1 LKKFFQRLYFSANHN
16 RNYYPQTER
25 ERFIM
30 VLASNIFPVDFLK
43 KHNLGVELYITTET
57 DLNALEV
64 VRDYARTVHLQYSG
78 INLAANDEAVR
89 RKSIND
95 IKYGIETGA
104 GFDVKTMV
112 LHPCGVFSSK
122 GEDVGSYAPMI
133 DSLREIADFMAGKG
147 LILSLE
153 NQVLRHPDLRI
164 IAGCSSDEWFQLYKD
179 VDRKNVTLTLDTSHA
194 ASASAHED
202 TLEKRHAKLWKFLD
216 HPELISH
223 FHWSD
228 ARLVTDDCQ
237 YADIHLVPGQGD
249 LPRDFHK
256 AIWEHPASKLFEQKC
271 TEEELEA
278 GLAFAH
284 SL

>member
-1 LKKFFQRLYFSANHN
+1 
-16 RNYYPQTER
+16 
-25 ERFIM
+25 M
-30 VLASNIFPVDFLK
+30 VLVNNIFPVEFLK
-43 KHNLGVELYITTET
+43 KHDLGVELYITTQT
-57 DLNALEV
+57 DLTKLEV
-64 VRDYARTVHLQYSG
+64 VREFARTLHLQFSG
-78 INLAANDEAVR
+78 INLAATDEAVR
-89 RKSIND
+89 RQSIND
-95 IKYGIETGA
+95 IKYGVDA
-104 GFDVKTMV
+104 GVKFNIRTMI
-112 LHPCGVFSSK
+112 LHPCGVFSSQ
-122 GEDVGSYAPMI
+122 GEDVGTYGPMI
-133 DSLREIADFMAGKG
+133 DSLREIADFMAAKG
-147 LILSLE
+147 ITLSLE

-164 IAGCSSDEWFQLYKD
+164 IAGCTSDEWFQLYKD
-179 VDRKNVTLTLDTSHA
+179 VDRKNVNLTLDTSHA

-202 TLEKRHAKLWKFLD
+202 TLEKRHEKLWAFMA
-216 HPELISH
+216 HPELIGH

-228 ARLVTDDCQ
+228 ARLETDDCQ

>member
-1 LKKFFQRLYFSANHN
+1 ML
-16 RNYYPQTER
+16 
-25 ERFIM
+25 I
-30 VLASNIFPVDFLK
+30 ASNIFPVDFLK
-43 KHNLGVELYITTET
+43 KHDLGVELYITTSTEL
-57 DLNALEV
+57 DKLEV
-64 VRDYARTVHLQYSG
+64 VRDYAKTVHLQYSG
-78 INLAANDEAVR
+78 INLAANDETVR
-89 RKSIND
+89 RQSIND
-95 IKYGIETGA
+95 IKYGIEAGA
-104 GFDVKTMV
+104 IFGVRTMV

-133 DSLREIADFMAGKG
+133 DSLREIADFMDARG

-179 VDRKNVTLTLDTSHA
+179 VHRKNVNLTLDTSHA
-194 ASASAHED
+194 ASASAHEE
-202 TLEKRHAKLWKFLD
+202 TLEKRHEKLWKFFD
-216 HPELISH
+216 HPELIGH

-256 AIWEHPASKLFEQKC
+256 AIWEHPASKLFEQNC
-271 TEEELEA
+271 SEDELEA
-278 GLAFAH
+278 GLKFAY
-284 SL
+284 SLEA

>member
-1 LKKFFQRLYFSANHN
+1 
-16 RNYYPQTER
+16 
-25 ERFIM
+25 M
-30 VLASNIFPVDFLK
+30 VLASNIFPVEFLK
-43 KHNLGVELYITTET
+43 KHDLGVELYITTET
-57 DLNALEV
+57 DLSALSV
-64 VRDYARTVHLQYSG
+64 VRDYAGTVHLQYSG
-78 INLAANDEAVR
+78 INLAANDESLR
-89 RKSIND
+89 RRSIND
-95 IKYGIETGA
+95 IKYCIEAGA

-112 LHPCGVFSSK
+112 LHPCGVFSLK
-122 GEDVGSYAPMI
+122 GEEVGSYAPMI
-133 DSLREIADFMAGKG
+133 DSLREIADFMAGMG

-194 ASASAHED
+194 ASVAVHED

-228 ARLVTDDCQ
+228 ARLAADDCL
-237 YADIHLVPGQGD
+237 YADMHLVPGQGD
-249 LPRDFHK
+249 LPREFHK
-256 AIWEHPASKLFEQKC
+256 FIREHAGSKLFEQDC
-271 TEEELEA
+271 SEAELEA
-278 GLAFAH
+278 GLKFAY